1 MNFIDKLERRFPRF
15 GIPGLMKYIICLS
28 IVGTVI
34 ALIDI
39 SGILPVNIYAQYLS
53 LDVYQILHGQV
64 WRLVT
69 FILYPTIKFYGNM
82 SSSMVFIDLIWF
94 AIWAFLY
101 YQIGTVLE
109 REWGK
114 FRFTLFYI
122 GGVLFVIIVS
132 FVYYFISIANTDP
145 TLLSSYATMVGFEDP
160 SALVGFAVGQAA
172 NLEYLNQT
180 LFLAFALMFPEVR
193 FYIYFILPVKAK
205 WLAYVYLGLMA
216 WQIVQCIMRSDY
228 YGVTLIVG
236 ALVNFAVFFIFAR
249 GSSSLTGSVKEKRR
263 KNKYKKMQRPHE
275 VSPDG
280 SRHKCAICGCTEITN
295 PEREFRYCSKCN
307 GNYEYCSEH
316 LFTHEHVR

>member
-1 MNFIDKLERRFPRF
+1 MNFIDKLERKYPRF
-15 GIPGLMKYIICLS
+15 GIPGLMKYVICLS
-28 IVGTVI
+28 IAGNVI
-34 ALIDI
+34 ALIDM
-39 SGILPVNIYAQYLS
+39 SGILPFQIYTGFLS

-64 WRLVT
+64 WRLIT
-69 FILYPTIKFYGNM
+69 FILYPTVGFGGNM

-114 FRFTLFYI
+114 FRFTLFYL
-122 GGVLFVIIVS
+122 GGVIFVIIVAFVFF
-132 FVYYFISIANTDP
+132 FVYRAIIAGAGGVGADE
-145 TLLSSYATMVGFEDP
+145 LLGLVVG
-160 SALVGFAVGQAA
+160 SKS

-180 LFLAFALMFPEVR
+180 LFLAFALMFPEMR
-193 FYIYFILPVKAK
+193 FYVYFILPVKAK

-216 WQIVQCIMRSDY
+216 FHIVQCIIISDY
-228 YGVTLIVG
+228 FSLTLILG

-249 GSSSLTGSVKEKRR
+249 GSGSIKGSVREKRR
-263 KNKYKKMQRPHE
+263 KNKYKKMARPHE
-275 VSPDG
+275 VSRDG

-316 LFTHEHVR
+316 LFTHEHVQ

>member
-1 MNFIDKLERRFPRF
+1 MNFIDKLERKFPRF
-15 GIPGLMKYIICLS
+15 GIPGLMKYVICLS
-28 IVGTVI
+28 IAGNVI
-34 ALIDI
+34 ALIDM
-39 SGILPVNIYAQYLS
+39 SGILPFQIYTGFLS

-64 WRLVT
+64 WRLIT
-69 FILYPTIKFYGNM
+69 FILYPTVGFGGNM

-114 FRFTLFYI
+114 FRFTLFYL
-122 GGVLFVIIVS
+122 GGVIFVIIVT
-132 FVYYFISIANTDP
+132 FVFFFIYKAIIAGAGGVGADE
-145 TLLSSYATMVGFEDP
+145 LLGLVVG
-160 SALVGFAVGQAA
+160 SKA

-180 LFLAFALMFPEVR
+180 LFLAFALMFPEMR

-216 WQIVQCIMRSDY
+216 FHIVQCIIISDY
-228 YGVTLIVG
+228 FSLTLILG
-236 ALVNFAVFFIFAR
+236 ALVNFAIFFIFAR
-249 GSSSLTGSVKEKRR
+249 GSSSIKGTVREKRR
-263 KNKYKKMQRPHE
+263 KNKYKKMSRPHE

-280 SRHKCAICGCTEITN
+280 SRHKCAICGCTELTN

-316 LFTHEHVR
+316 LFTHEHVQ